1 MAEKDKR
8 ALGKGIR
15 ALLTNI
21 EKETTTP
28 VETQAVVQTLASN
41 VAMISLSEIEV
52 NPWQPRMEFDE
63 TQLSEL
69 SESLKVHG
77 LIQPL
82 TVRRLNANSYQLIAG
97 ERRMRAS
104 KLAGLTEVPAYIRI
118 ANDQEMLEMALVEN
132 IQRAELNPIEV
143 AISYKRLMD
152 ECSLTQENLASRVGK
167 ERSTVANSIRLLK
180 LPPEIQSGVKKQLI
194 SMGHARAL
202 VGVNDTG
209 LQLVLYRDTLEKNLS
224 VRLLE
229 DLIRSY
235 TQPKEKAEEKAKAT
249 LSADH
254 KKVQNDLSH
263 HFGSKVVLKRDDSG
277 KGSITINFTDDS
289 DLNRILDT
297 MSI

>member
-28 VETQAVVQTLASN
+28 VQTQAVVQTLASN
-41 VAMISLSEIEV
+41 IAMIPLAEIEV
-52 NPWQPRMEFDE
+52 NPWQPRMDFDE
-63 TQLSEL
+63 AQLNEL

-82 TVRRLNANSYQLIAG
+82 TVRRLNATSYQLIAG

-104 KLAGLTEVPAYIRI
+104 KLAGLLEVPAYIRI

-152 ECSLTQENLASRVGK
+152 ECSLTQESLAGRVGK
-167 ERSTVANSIRLLK
+167 DRSTVANSMRLLK
-180 LPPEIQSGVKKQLI
+180 LPPEIQAGVKKQLI

-202 VGVNDTG
+202 VGVSDPG
-209 LQLVLYRDTLEKNLS
+209 LQLILYRDTLEKNLT

-235 TQPKEKAEEKAKAT
+235 TQPKEKGEEKPKTT
-249 LSADH
+249 LSADY
-254 KKVQNDLSH
+254 KKVQNNLSH
-263 HFGSKVVLKRDDSG
+263 HFGSKVMLKRDNTG
-277 KGSITINFTDDS
+277 KGSIVINFTNDD

-297 MSI
+297 ISI